1 MDLKMRADIAAI
13 SKRPP
18 ALAAAIAAAAVF
30 AYEAWFFNAAGK
42 SGTALAG
49 GLVWAGFC
57 AAIFAIVALGG
68 KPDPARRVFFF
79 TAALAFVPSFIAHL
93 IETRGRMVLTAA
105 EIAASQVPFCHI
117 AITTSLVPAAL
128 LHTLDFPA
136 QLSGIRAA
144 FYPMLGYWLLS
155 LVTIGRGWCSWV
167 CFYGGLEDGI
177 SGIPRRAR
185 MDIGASGPTLRR
197 VNKAILGF
205 VALAGMA
212 TLVPVYCDWL
222 CPFKLVTEYY
232 EPSSIR
238 TFIAMIAFIGIFLAL
253 VVVLPLLTKKRT
265 QCSILCPFGAM
276 QSLLDRISPFRVA
289 IDTKACVSCGACDR
303 ACPMLAMNP
312 ATRAKGRPE
321 SSCVKCGTCF
331 GACRKG
337 AIGYELRLGKRAA
350 PAKGNAPAKGALTT
364 VGTPARVG
372 EGPVRW
378 GRAFMEAIL
387 SPSLLFPFTALSFGM
402 IISSGFS
409 AETMARIARL
419 VATGSF
425 LIGAGR

>member
-1 MDLKMRADIAAI
+1 MTDTE
-13 SKRPP
+13 S
-18 ALAAAIAAAAVF
+18 ALRGRSPSFAAATAAVAVF

-42 SGTALAG
+42 SGAALAG
-49 GLVWAGFC
+49 GLAWAGFC
-57 AAIFAIVALGG
+57 AAIFAIIAIGG

-93 IETRGRMVLTAA
+93 VETRGRMVLTAA

-117 AITTSLVPAAL
+117 AITTSIVPAAL

-155 LVTIGRGWCSWV
+155 LATIGRGWCSWV

-177 SGIPRRAR
+177 SGLPRRAR

-205 VALAGMA
+205 VVLAGMA

-238 TFIAMIAFIGIFLAL
+238 GYLALIAFMGIFLAL

-265 QCSILCPFGAM
+265 QCSVLCPFGAT
-276 QSLLDRISPFRVA
+276 QSLLGRLSPFSVA
-289 IDTKACVSCGACDR
+289 VDTDDCVSCGACDR

-312 ATRAKGRPE
+312 ETRAKGRPE

-337 AIGYELRLGKRAA
+337 AIGYELRLGKRAGRRVA
-350 PAKGNAPAKGALTT
+350 PVSGKGQAG
-364 VGTPARVG
+364 
-372 EGPVRW
+372 W
-378 GRAFMEAIL
+378 GRAFLDAVL
-387 SPSLLFPFTALSFGM
+387 SPALLFPFTALSFGM

-409 AETMARIARL
+409 AETMTRIAKL

-425 LIGAGR
+425 LVGAGR

>member
-1 MDLKMRADIAAI
+1 MNADVGTIRAR
-13 SKRPP
+13 SSS
-18 ALAAAIAAAAVF
+18 LAAAGLAVAVF
-30 AYEAWFFNAAGK
+30 AYEAWFFNAAGR
-42 SGTALAG
+42 SGEALAG
-49 GLVWAGFC
+49 GLVWAAFC
-57 AAIFAIVALGG
+57 AAIFAVIALGG

-79 TAALAFVPSFIAHL
+79 TAALAFIPSFIAHL
-93 IETRGRMVLTAA
+93 VETRGRMVLTAS
-105 EIAASQVPFCHI
+105 EIASSQVPFCHI

-128 LHTLDFPA
+128 LRTLDFPA

-177 SGIPRRAR
+177 SGLPRRAR
-185 MDIGASGPTLRR
+185 VDIGSSGPTLRR

-205 VALAGMA
+205 VVLAGMA

-238 TFIAMIAFIGIFLAL
+238 TYLAMIAFIGIFLAL

-265 QCSILCPFGAM
+265 QCSTLCPFGAM
-276 QSLLDRISPFRVA
+276 QSLLDRFSPFKVA
-289 IDTKACVSCGACDR
+289 VDTGACVSCGACDR

-312 ATRAKGRPE
+312 ESRAKGRPE

-331 GACRKG
+331 SACRKG
-337 AIGYELRLGKRAA
+337 AIGYALRAGRHAA
-350 PAKGNAPAKGALTT
+350 PTTNGSAPAKGAPTT
-364 VGTPARVG
+364 VG
-372 EGPVRW
+372 EGPARW
-378 GRAFMEAIL
+378 GRAFLEAL
-387 SPSLLFPFTALSFGM
+387 FSPSLLFPFTALSFGM

-409 AETMARIARL
+409 AETMSRIARL

-425 LIGAGR
+425 LIGAAK